1 METIMTDFDDEPVHT
16 ASPTEE
22 TLTEL
27 RLFGHRPLFD
37 EPDLRPAPD
46 EAELAGCIV
55 EMFDGL
61 ATTLTDTCLEPD
73 LHDLLWS
80 MVHGFHRAIDRV
92 QKTLDDNE
100 QAQRQSQRQQDGS
113 EIRSVELERLLAD
126 GAVLLERRDSL
137 EALRDGAAERFE
149 QITGSAW
156 RPRAGSLVNRR
167 TLTAAVVDS
176 KDFVNAKRR
185 RETEVLV
192 PEGARI
198 AFTGGPDCNDVTRI
212 WSVLDR
218 VRAKH
223 AAMVL
228 LHGGT
233 PTGAERIAACWAD
246 ARKVPQVVFRP
257 DWNRHRKAAPFK
269 RNDTLLEA
277 LPIGVVAFPGSG
289 ISANLCDKA
298 RSLGIPVWRF
308 GDPGLATTTRRA

>member
-1 METIMTDFDDEPVHT
+1 MMHNDDDEPTHT
-16 ASPTEE
+16 ASSTEE

-27 RLFGHRPLFD
+27 RLFGYRPSLD
-37 EPDLRPAPD
+37 EPDVRPAPD
-46 EAELAGCIV
+46 DPEISGCIADIFDALAG
-55 EMFDGL
+55 
-61 ATTLTDTCLEPD
+61 TLTDTCLEPD

-80 MVHGFHRAIDRV
+80 MVHAFHRANDHV
-92 QKTLDDNE
+92 QRKLDDNE

-113 EIRSVELERLLAD
+113 EIRSVELERLLAE
-126 GAVLLERRDSL
+126 GAVLLQRRDAL
-137 EALRDGAAERFE
+137 EAFRDAAADRYE

-167 TLTAAVVDS
+167 ALTAAVVDS
-176 KDFVNAKRR
+176 RDFLLAKRR

-198 AFTGGPDCNDVTRI
+198 AFTGGPDCNDVDRI
-212 WSVLDR
+212 WTVLDKVR
-218 VRAKH
+218 VKH
-223 AAMVL
+223 ADMVL

-246 ARKVPQVVFRP
+246 SRKVPQVVFRP

-269 RNDTLLEA
+269 RNDALLEA

-298 RSLGIPVWRF
+298 KMLGIPVWRF
-308 GDPGLATTTRRA
+308 GGSAP